1 MSFDNIALPD
11 YSDHVR
17 ELAKETLNVLVT
29 SIHWMKAPDSPTA
42 REILIRRW
50 AGGIANS
57 RLSDDA
63 VRKAVAHYLNNRWA
77 KDPVPEPRD
86 VFTVSDELVQ
96 EWMGEEAALGA
107 SQMRAVRKYLTI
119 ARNWRGHWDLPVG
132 GEWGTADFNGHEYF
146 YGGRE
151 NAAWEGAGMDIEIK
165 PDNLASILD
174 QLGEKQLAD
183 INREFDQR

>member
-11 YSDHVR
+11 YPDHVR

-29 SIHWMKAPDSPTA
+29 SIHWMKAPESPTA

-57 RLSDDA
+57 RLSDAA

-86 VFTVSDELVQ
+86 VFAVSDEQVQ
-96 EWMGEEAALGA
+96 EWMGEEAALEV
-107 SQMRAVRKYLTI
+107 SQMRAVREYLTI
-119 ARNWRGHWDLPVG
+119 ARNWRSCWELPVG
-132 GEWGTADFNGHEYF
+132 GVREVADFNGHEYH
-146 YGGRE
+146 YMGRE
-151 NAAWEGAGMDIEIK
+151 NAAWGPSGMGVELK
-165 PDNLASILD
+165 PDNLPDLLE

-183 INREFDQR
+183 INREFDQG